1 MFILKIIAIVV
12 LLYVFLPTDIK
23 IDKTETKSS
32 GYIKFRI
39 GEIKWG
45 RTLKWFDSEV
55 YYA

>member
-23 IDKTETKSS
+23 IDKTETKSF

-45 RTLKWFDSEV
+45 RTLK
-55 YYA
+55 